1 MGKKGWWLGLALALA
16 VAVGAPLAVFGWM
29 DAAVLGR
36 DTPISTQTGKLAV
49 SSSDLPLVEHI
60 HNVLGETNAQ
70 EQASRPATLEEMAGG
85 LSDFLASGV
94 LPQWVEDVWE
104 QVCRTGVG
112 TVTVTYGTDILSYGY
127 NGTDGVSCSYT
138 TDLASDCVLGF
149 QLYTKEENDPSNE
162 RRQAVMERYIQY
174 LGLDVLGNWVYNGN
188 RYQSPEAQLFVN
200 ALMEEDSGGFSIGV
214 ELG

>member
-1 MGKKGWWLGLALALA
+1 MGRKGWWLGLVLALS

-36 DTPISTQTGKLAV
+36 DTPISAQTGKLAV

-70 EQASRPATLEEMAGG
+70 EQSSRPATLEEMEGG
-85 LSDFLASGV
+85 MSDFLASGV
-94 LPQWVEDVWE
+94 LPQWVADVWE
-104 QVCRTGVG
+104 QVCQTGAG
-112 TVTVTYGTDILSYGY
+112 TVTVTYGTDIISYGY
-127 NGTDGVSCSYT
+127 TGTDGVSCFYT

-149 QLYTKEENDPSNE
+149 QLYTKEGHDPSDE
-162 RRQAVMERYIQY
+162 GRQAVMERYIQY
-174 LGLDVLGNWVYNGN
+174 LGLDVLGDWVYNGN

-200 ALMEEDSGGFSIGV
+200 ALLEEDSGGFSIGV
-214 ELG
+214 EL

>member
-1 MGKKGWWLGLALALA
+1 MGKKGWWLGLVLALA

-36 DTPISTQTGKLAV
+36 DTPISAQTGKLAV

-70 EQASRPATLEEMAGG
+70 EQSSRPATLEEMEGG
-85 LSDFLASGV
+85 MSDFLASGV
-94 LPQWVEDVWE
+94 LPQWVTDVWE
-104 QVCRTGVG
+104 QVCQTGDG
-112 TVTVTYGTDILSYGY
+112 TVTMTYGTDIISYGY
-127 NGTDGVSCSYT
+127 NGTDGVSCFYT

-149 QLYTKEENDPSNE
+149 QLYTKEGHDPSDE
-162 RRQAVMERYIQY
+162 GRQAVMERYIQY
-174 LGLDVLGNWVYNGN
+174 LGLDVLGDWVYNGN

-200 ALMEEDSGGFSIGV
+200 ALLEEDGGGFSIGV

>member
-1 MGKKGWWLGLALALA
+1 MDKKGWCLLVALALC

-36 DTPISTQTGKLAV
+36 DIPISTQNGKLAV

-70 EQASRPATLEEMAGG
+70 EQSSRPATLEEMESG
-85 LSDFLASGV
+85 LSDFLSSGV
-94 LPQWVEDVWE
+94 LPQWVADVWE
-104 QVCRTGVG
+104 QVCQTGVG
-112 TVTVTYGTDILSYGY
+112 TVTVAYGTDIISYEY

-138 TDLASDCVLGF
+138 TDLASGCVLGF
-149 QLYTKEENDPSNE
+149 QLYTKEEYTTSQE

-174 LGLDVLGNWVYNGN
+174 LGLDVLGDWVYNGN
-188 RYQSPEAQLFVN
+188 RYQSTEAQLFVN
-200 ALMEEDSGGFSIGV
+200 ALLEEDSGGFSIGV
-214 ELG
+214 EL

>member
-1 MGKKGWWLGLALALA
+1 MGKKGWWLGLVLALA

-49 SSSDLPLVEHI
+49 SSSDLPLVAHI

-94 LPQWVEDVWE
+94 LPQWVADVWE
-104 QVCRTGVG
+104 QVCRTGDG
-112 TVTVTYGTDILSYGY
+112 TVTVTYGTDILSYSY
-127 NGTDGVSCSYT
+127 TGTDGTGCSYT

-149 QLYTKEENDPSNE
+149 QLYTKEGHDPSDE
-162 RRQAVMERYIQY
+162 SRQAVMERYIQY
-174 LGLDVLGNWVYNGN
+174 LGLDVLGDWVYNGN

-200 ALMEEDSGGFSIGV
+200 ALMEEDGGGFSIGV

>member
-1 MGKKGWWLGLALALA
+1 MGKKGWWLGLVLALA

-36 DTPISTQTGKLAV
+36 DA
-49 SSSDLPLVEHI
+49 HI

-94 LPQWVEDVWE
+94 LPQWVADVWE
-104 QVCRTGVG
+104 QVCRTGDG
-112 TVTVTYGTDILSYGY
+112 TVTVTYGTDILSYSY
-127 NGTDGVSCSYT
+127 TGTDGTGCSYT

-149 QLYTKEENDPSNE
+149 QLYTKEGHDPSDE
-162 RRQAVMERYIQY
+162 RRQAVMERYI
-174 LGLDVLGNWVYNGN
+174 
-188 RYQSPEAQLFVN
+188 QSPEAQLFVN
-200 ALMEEDSGGFSIGV
+200 ALMEEDGGGFSIGV

>member
-49 SSSDLPLVEHI
+49 VEHI

-70 EQASRPATLEEMAGG
+70 EQASRPATLEEMESG

-94 LPQWVEDVWE
+94 LPQWVADVWE

-112 TVTVTYGTDILSYGY
+112 TVTVTYGTDIISYEY

-138 TDLASDCVLGF
+138 TDLASGCVLGF
-149 QLYTKEENDPSNE
+149 QLYTKEEHTTSQE

-174 LGLDVLGNWVYNGN
+174 LGLDVLGDWVYNGN